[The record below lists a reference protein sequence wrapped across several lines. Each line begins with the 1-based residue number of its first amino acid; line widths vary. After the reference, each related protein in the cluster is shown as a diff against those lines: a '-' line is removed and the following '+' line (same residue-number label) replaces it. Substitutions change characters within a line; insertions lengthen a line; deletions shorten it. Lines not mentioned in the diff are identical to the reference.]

1 LLGSSALVLVA
12 TLCWLDAVAGGQMAA
27 LPSEQISAARNSP
40 ISGACA
46 ESSSWARIEDAGPRT
61 WLRRPQISRDP
72 APGRAIVVGF
82 VGGFVNPNDARHPE
96 VQFASYLRR
105 RYPLSAYVEVF
116 ANHDGRR
123 ALLRIL
129 HLLDTDGDG
138 VLTDREKEQAK
149 IILYGHSRGASE
161 TIRLAR
167 ELAQQQIPV
176 RLTIQVDS
184 IHKPGQDDSE
194 IPANVRQAIN
204 FYQSQSLLHGRSRI
218 RAEDPARTDII
229 GNIHMWYRSRRISCS
244 NFRPIARLFNRSHLE
259 IENDPLVWQQIASLI
274 DAEFPATGAQGE
286 YSLIEP

>member
-1 LLGSSALVLVA
+1 
-12 TLCWLDAVAGGQMAA
+12 
-27 LPSEQISAARNSP
+27 
-40 ISGACA
+40 
-46 ESSSWARIEDAGPRT
+46 
-61 WLRRPQISRDP
+61 
-72 APGRAIVVGF
+72 
-82 VGGFVNPNDARHPE
+82 